1 MRSVKRVSLEL
12 ESGSPG
18 SLGERGDATVISER
32 TAIEADL
39 INTGGLGPFGDR
51 LTHRLGGLL
60 VATEADAV
68 SQRLVG
74 SACRSQGP
82 AGRVVD
88 NLGVD
93 VLVRT
98 KDREPRTLGGAANGA
113 AHPKPSTFPLAK
125 NAA

>member
-18 SLGERGDATVISER
+18 SLGECGDSTVIPER
-32 TAIEADL
+32 TTIEADL
-39 INTGGLGPFGDR
+39 FDTGGLGPFGDR
-51 LTHRLGGLL
+51 LPHRLGGLL

-68 SQRLVG
+68 SERLVG

-88 NLGVD
+88 DLSVD

-98 KDREPRTLGGAANGA
+98 KDRQPRTLRGAANGA
-113 AHPKPSTFPLAK
+113 AYPKPSAFPLAK

>member
-12 ESGSPG
+12 EPGSPG
-18 SLGERGDATVISER
+18 SLGERGDSTVIPER

-39 INTGGLGPFGDR
+39 FDTGGLGPLGDR
-51 LTHRLGGLL
+51 LPHRLGGLL

-88 NLGVD
+88 DLGVD
-93 VLVRT
+93 VLMRT
-98 KDREPRTLGGAANGA
+98 KNREPRALGGAANGA
-113 AHPKPSTFPLAK
+113 AYTKTSTFSLAK
-125 NAA
+125 NTA

>member
-1 MRSVKRVSLEL
+1 MRRVKRVSLEL

-18 SLGERGDATVISER
+18 GLGERGDATVIPER

-39 INTGGLGPFGDR
+39 SDAGGLGPFGDR
-51 LTHRLGGLL
+51 LPHRLGGLL

-68 SQRLVG
+68 SERPVG
-74 SACRSQGP
+74 SACRSKRP

-88 NLGVD
+88 DLGVD
-93 VLVRT
+93 VLMRT
-98 KDREPRTLGGAANGA
+98 KDRQPRTLGGAANGA
-113 AHPKPSTFPLAK
+113 AYPKPSAFPLAK